1 MPTKRYYANQ
11 LQEVLYPSTTG
22 DAKFDIQ
29 TAMVA
34 VGQAA
39 AKYVK
44 IEVLRNKAFTRTVY
58 GNWVGEYEAEI
69 KYDETKKRYYTKLPV
84 DVVSL
89 PKDQGVYL
97 AHYSD
102 TPQESFI
109 PVPIGFL
116 SATRGSLASNL
127 EGKTGYMLVEDKLVY
142 VQEMQTDCK
151 VTLYLIPDHSQLD
164 ENDYFP
170 IDGSAID
177 DVMKFAAEIY
187 MVQKGINEDIRMN
200 NISE

>member
-11 LQEVLYPSTTG
+11 LQDVLYPSTTA

-44 IEVLRNKAFTRTVY
+44 IEILRNKAFTRTVY
-58 GNWVGEYEAEI
+58 GNWVAEYTADI
-69 KYDETKKRYYTKLPV
+69 KYDDKKKRYYTDLPV
-84 DVVSL
+84 SVISL

-97 AHYSD
+97 VHYSD
-102 TPQESFI
+102 TPQEAFI
-109 PVPIGFL
+109 PVPIGFF
-116 SATRGSLASNL
+116 SSTRSSLASNL
-127 EGKTGYMLVEDKLVY
+127 EGRTGYILLEDRLIY
-142 VQEMQTDCK
+142 VQEMQTDCEI
-151 VTLYLIPDHSQLD
+151 TLYLIPDHSQLAED
-164 ENDYFP
+164 DYFP

-177 DVMKFAAEIY
+177 DIMKIAAEIY
-187 MVQKGINEDIRMN
+187 LMQKQIPQDKTSND
-200 NISE
+200 ISE